1 MVFRLKGDYMK
12 LSENAKRV
20 YNNEYISKQLAEWHF
35 NEKYRNKYKDTK
47 LWRTFK
53 EKYIKEWT
61 EKILKV
67 EYFYDEELIYQGID
81 FEER

>member
-1 MVFRLKGDYMK
+1 MK

-20 YNNEYISKQLAEWHF
+20 YNNEYISKQLAELHF
-35 NEKYRNKYKDTK
+35 NEKYRNKYKDTEV
-47 LWRTFK
+47 WRTFK

-61 EKILKV
+61 KKILKA